1 MSWETWYRRGIIA
14 LVKKTTEWI
23 SSMVVVNKTSKIQE
37 NASYTLNSESLKID
51 PDKVRARVEIPG
63 PSDVKG
69 LQRLCMVISPNFVH
83 TYQTAS
89 TH

>member
-1 MSWETWYRRGIIA
+1 
-14 LVKKTTEWI
+14 
-23 SSMVVVNKTSKIQE
+23 MVVVNKTSKIQE

-69 LQRLCMVISPNFVH
+69 LQRLLGMVISPNFVH